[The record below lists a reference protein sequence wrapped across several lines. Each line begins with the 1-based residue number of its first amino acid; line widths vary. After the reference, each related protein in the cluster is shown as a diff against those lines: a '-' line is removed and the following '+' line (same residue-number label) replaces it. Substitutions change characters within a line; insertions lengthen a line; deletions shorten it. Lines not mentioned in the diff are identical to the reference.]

1 MKKALAILLS
11 CAMLLTGCS
20 LQDAVDTSS
29 ETTISTT
36 EQTAISEVDI
46 TESLATE
53 ATVPNESAD
62 TTTAQSAVNAVP
74 LLSVDTTSEEYVN
87 SLGFTSLNDALR
99 LLGTCDDER
108 SSRYAYFADCG
119 TNEAEKQGCS
129 MGFAYHLR
137 CDRSSW
143 CI

>member
-29 ETTISTT
+29 ETTISIT
-36 EQTAISEVDI
+36 EQTDISEVDK

-62 TTTAQSAVNAVP
+62 LTSA
-74 LLSVDTTSEEYVN
+74 
-87 SLGFTSLNDALR
+87 
-99 LLGTCDDER
+99 
-108 SSRYAYFADCG
+108 
-119 TNEAEKQGCS
+119 
-129 MGFAYHLR
+129 
-137 CDRSSW
+137 
-143 CI
+143 